1 MMYLYIDWSYSMSLV
16 SDFSGVFGFSSDNQN
31 KRDKRKTGYR
41 DERKTGY
48 SFEFKFYMD
57 DSSEWRRSRQCPPT
71 MDCKEYNQVCYFEV
85 QCRHVRPKRENNH
98 DFIPYIMIEKITH
111 FFVVF
116 FIGHVL
122 LKLSE
127 SLLGFLFGADFLR

>member
-1 MMYLYIDWSYSMSLV
+1 MAASQPMSTCDGLQGIQPSMLFRSTVYGQNMYD
-16 SDFSGVFGFSSDNQN
+16 
-31 KRDKRKTGYR
+31 R
-41 DERKTGY
+41 
-48 SFEFKFYMD
+48 
-57 DSSEWRRSRQCPPT
+57 
-71 MDCKEYNQVCYFEV
+71 
-85 QCRHVRPKRENNH
+85 NNH

-122 LKLSE
+122 SKLSE

>member
-1 MMYLYIDWSYSMSLV
+1 MKEKPGTVSNSNSIWTIRVNGGVAANVHLRWTARNTTKYAISKYSVWS
-16 SDFSGVFGFSSDNQN
+16 
-31 KRDKRKTGYR
+31 
-41 DERKTGY
+41 E
-48 SFEFKFYMD
+48 
-57 DSSEWRRSRQCPPT
+57 
-71 MDCKEYNQVCYFEV
+71 
-85 QCRHVRPKRENNH
+85 HVRPKRENNH

-122 LKLSE
+122 SKLSE